1 MPRRKNNKDI
11 EAIYRFTWFG
21 VLVLH
26 PALVHHRQELV
37 IVAFIG
43 TACAVIRQGFF
54 WVKDKGKMSQFNVV
68 SLEPKTRG
76 RKNIS
81 LGSLVKVGLETI
93 WQVDHPPCS
102 TLLSL
107 LAVVDHRLEGDV
119 SVSLFR
125 DHSVSIHSNDNH
137 LIIEACQIIVVV
149 KHARCWAVPYDWGSD
164 SLGGF
169 GDNYHLYSVKISSF
183 WMNMPPA
190 SYFASFF
197 KKYTSHFPDK
207 FHILKIGGL

>member
-1 MPRRKNNKDI
+1 MECWHCMHFLLNTL
-11 EAIYRFTWFG
+11 YRFFHFLG
-21 VLVLH
+21 
-26 PALVHHRQELV
+26 QCE
-37 IVAFIG
+37 
-43 TACAVIRQGFF
+43 
-54 WVKDKGKMSQFNVV
+54 
-68 SLEPKTRG
+68 G

-81 LGSLVKVGLETI
+81 LGSLVKVGLKAI